1 MHLPIVISPPPPK
14 PVTAL
19 IMSSPS
25 ILCEMEQPKQ
35 PIMKASVDTKK
46 HILRPNMSENRPYS
60 GWKAVLVTKY
70 DVVSQA
76 ALLAALKSELIAA

>member
-1 MHLPIVISPPPPK
+1 
-14 PVTAL
+14 
-19 IMSSPS
+19 MSSPN
-25 ILCEMEQPKQ
+25 ILCEIEQPKQ
-35 PIMKASVDTKK
+35 PSMKASVDTKK
-46 HILRPNMSENRPYS
+46 HILRPNMSENRPYR